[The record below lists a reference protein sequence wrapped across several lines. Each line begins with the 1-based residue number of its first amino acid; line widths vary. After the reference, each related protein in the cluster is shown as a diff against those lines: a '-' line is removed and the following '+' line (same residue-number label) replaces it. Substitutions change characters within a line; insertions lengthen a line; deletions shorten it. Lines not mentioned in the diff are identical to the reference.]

1 MDRARGR
8 SNPCGC
14 VRDQKIENS
23 MSTPSPQSL
32 FFQAATIDLAAGNGL
47 FTTSNG
53 LELLIP

>member
-1 MDRARGR
+1 
-8 SNPCGC
+8 
-14 VRDQKIENS
+14 